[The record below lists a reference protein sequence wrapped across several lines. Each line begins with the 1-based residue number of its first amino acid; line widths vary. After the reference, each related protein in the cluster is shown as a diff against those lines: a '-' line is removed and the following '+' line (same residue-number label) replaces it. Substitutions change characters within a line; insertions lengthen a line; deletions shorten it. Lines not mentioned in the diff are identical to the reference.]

1 MPTAERAGSEAEWI
15 IALFVGGLEG
25 LTEHRFDFG
34 AIGAAHCEL

>member
-15 IALFVGGLEG
+15 IALFVGLEG